1 MIHDDQEQDETDEKG
16 GLSQPGTRAY
26 SSAMEAVF
34 TIPIATVLGWY
45 ADSWLGTEPWLL
57 FIFLGLGF
65 WGFVLRLMKMRKL
78 VEQAAEEHKNDD
90 VS

>member
-1 MIHDDQEQDETDEKG
+1 VVHDDREQDETDDS
-16 GLSQPGTRAY
+16 GLPEVGTRAY

-45 ADSWLGTEPWLL
+45 ADKWLGTEPWLL
-57 FIFLGLGF
+57 FIFLALGF